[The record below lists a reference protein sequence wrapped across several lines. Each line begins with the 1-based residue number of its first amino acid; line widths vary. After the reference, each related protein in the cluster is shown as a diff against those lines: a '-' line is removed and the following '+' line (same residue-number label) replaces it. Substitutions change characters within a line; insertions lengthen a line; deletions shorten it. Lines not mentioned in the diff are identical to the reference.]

1 MSASD
6 IVVVFENH
14 CEAIGK
20 ECSKCKLGESSDC
33 STIYFRLIRSGKM
46 SLTESFEKEEEK

>member
-6 IVVVFENH
+6 IAVVFENH

-20 ECSKCKLGESSDC
+20 ECGKCKLGEHPDC
-33 STIYFRLIRSGKM
+33 STIYFRLIRSGRM
-46 SLTESFEKEEEK
+46 SLVESFEKEEER